1 VAVITLLNQK
11 GGVGK
16 TSTCHH
22 VSGALARMGK
32 RVLLVDAD
40 PQSSLTQGFWGP
52 SALEE
57 LHPSATVAAVL
68 GGDDPFPEQVV
79 RPSGLDG
86 VDLVPGSQRANDAN
100 VPRPW
105 ETPPDVQGRL
115 RAFLDGVKGRYDLV
129 LVDCPPTLSFCSWAA
144 LVASDAMIVPL
155 QPEDYGAQGV
165 RAIRDSIELVVGGPN
180 PRLAL
185 LGYLITMINGRLAI
199 HKAYETRLRAAY
211 GDDVF
216 ATMVPYAADFKESIA
231 SRKTI
236 LQYKPRGASARVI
249 AALAEEILARLATRV
264 AAIGEAA

>member
-22 VSGALARMGK
+22 VSAALAQLGK
-32 RVLLVDAD
+32 RVLLIDAD

-52 SALEE
+52 AALEE
-57 LHPSATVAAVL
+57 LHPSATIAAVL
-68 GGDDPFPEQVV
+68 RGEDPFPEQVV
-79 RPSGLDG
+79 HPSGVG
-86 VDLVPGSQRANDAN
+86 GIDLVPGSQQANDAN

-105 ETPPDVQGRL
+105 ETPADVQALL
-115 RAFLDGVKGRYDLV
+115 RTFLEGVRGRYDMV

-165 RAIRDSIELVVGGPN
+165 RAIQDSIDLVRCGPN

-199 HKAYETRLRAAY
+199 HKAYETRLRAVY
-211 GDDVF
+211 GEDVF
-216 ATMVPYAADFKESIA
+216 ATMVPYAADFKEAIA
-231 SRKTI
+231 SRKSI
-236 LQYKPRGASARVI
+236 LQYKPKGASARVI
-249 AALAEEILARLATRV
+249 KALADEILVRLASRTLNQE
-264 AAIGEAA
+264 EAA